1 MKILW
6 VNSNFMHPTDKG
18 GSIRTLEMLLHL
30 QRRHE
35 IHYAAIEDPRRPE
48 GPARADEY
56 SFRSYPGRLHVP
68 ERGAPA
74 FAWQLA
80 KGLLSP
86 LPLAM
91 KRYRAPDLGRSI
103 EKLLRT
109 ERFDRAVVDHLTPAT
124 YFPDVAHALLFQHNV
139 ETMIWRRRAE
149 HASTPAQRFYMGLQA
164 KRMYRFERQVCR
176 EAGHIVAVSE
186 VDAGLMRDLF
196 GVSRLT
202 VIPTGVNLEFHAPQ
216 PTSQSSDLIF
226 VGSMDWLANVDGV
239 MWFVREALPLIR
251 RRKPDCSLTIAGR
264 KPPREIAA
272 LAAADPRILVTG
284 TVPDVRPYV
293 WGAAAS
299 IVPLR
304 IGGGTRLKIYES
316 MAARVP
322 IVSTTIGAEGLEV
335 ERGVNIRLADTAE
348 DMAAQCLEL
357 LENPAERL
365 RIQANAWELVSSRF
379 RWDRVAARFEEALEA
394 APRPLWS

>member
-6 VNSNFMHPTDKG
+6 VNSNFMHPTNRG
-18 GSIRTLEMLLHL
+18 GPIRTLEMLLHL

-35 IHYAAIEDPRRPE
+35 IHFAAIEDPSQPE
-48 GPARADEY
+48 GPAKANEY
-56 SFRSYPGRLHVP
+56 SFRSYSSRLHVP

-80 KGLLSP
+80 KALVSP
-86 LPLAM
+86 LPLAVQ
-91 KRYRAPDLGRSI
+91 RYRSPDLGRLI

-109 ERFDRAVVDHLTPAT
+109 ERFDRAVVDHLAPAAH
-124 YFPDVAHALLFQHNV
+124 FPDLPHALLFQHNV

-149 HASTPAQRFYMGLQA
+149 HASTPAQRFYLGLQA

-176 EAGHIVAVSE
+176 AAGHVVAVSE
-186 VDAGLMRDLF
+186 VDADLMRDLF

-202 VIPTGVNLEFHAPQ
+202 VIPTGVNLEFHAPR
-216 PTSQSSDLIF
+216 PTSQASDLIF

-239 MWFVREALPLIR
+239 MWFAREVLPLIR
-251 RRKPDCSLTIAGR
+251 LRKPDCSLTIAGR
-264 KPPREIAA
+264 KPPREIGD
-272 LAAADPRILVTG
+272 LAAGDPRILVTG
-284 TVPDVRPYV
+284 TVPDVRPYM

-335 ERGVNIRLADTAE
+335 EHGVNIRLADTAA

-357 LENPAERL
+357 LENPAERQ
-365 RIQANAWELVSSRF
+365 RIQSNAWEMVSSRF
-379 RWDRVAARFEEALEA
+379 SWDRVATRFEEALEE
-394 APRPLWS
+394 APRPPWP